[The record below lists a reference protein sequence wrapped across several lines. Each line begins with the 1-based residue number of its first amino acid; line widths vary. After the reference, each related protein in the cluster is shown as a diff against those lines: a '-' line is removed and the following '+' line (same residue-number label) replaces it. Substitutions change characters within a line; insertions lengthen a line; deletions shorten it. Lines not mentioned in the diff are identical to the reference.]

1 MRVMNNSIT
10 NFDFVLKIDFEKG
23 SRDPSRVF
31 TTMSNLIETFQAID
45 SDLAKTIDVS
55 ISPVLILEDVE
66 TGSLKSYLRNILE
79 SIDDNAIKD
88 FDWKKLVGSF
98 LFKAKYKILTFLE
111 DKNEITNRTQ
121 IDTLQNDLLL
131 LAEETNVR
139 GLPGYAPI
147 PTERLLNGIRKIS
160 SATKN
165 LKEEDKVEYIT
176 QDGMVTFNKEF
187 KYDSDFIEG
196 LLTREIISN
205 KSEMVLKVKK
215 PDYLGESMWDFKHGE
230 HPLQAKIIDIDWLS
244 KFQSRTFDLRPGDSI
259 RAIVEIQVS
268 YGFKNEVIATHYII
282 VEVKDIIPS
291 GPDETNDELFN

>member
-1 MRVMNNSIT
+1 MNNSKT
-10 NFDFVLKIDFEKG
+10 NYDFIIKIDFEKG

-45 SDLAKTIDVS
+45 ADLAKTIDVS

-88 FDWKKLVGSF
+88 FDWKKIVGSY
-98 LFKAKYKILTFLE
+98 LYKAKYKILFFLK
-111 DKNEITNRTQ
+111 DKKQITDRSQ
-121 IDTLQNDLLL
+121 IDLLQNDLLL

-147 PTERLLNGIRKIS
+147 PTNRLLNGIRNIS
-160 SATKN
+160 YATKN
-165 LKEEDKVEYIT
+165 LTIEDKVEYTI
-176 QDGMVTFNKEF
+176 QDGTVSFNKDF

-196 LLTREIISN
+196 LLTKEIIS
-205 KSEMVLKVKK
+205 KKTEMVLKVKK

-230 HPLQAKIIDIDWLS
+230 HAIQAKIIDLDWLK
-244 KFQSRTFDLRPGDSI
+244 KFQARTFDLRPGDSI
-259 RAIVEIQVS
+259 RANVEVQVS
-268 YGFKNEVIATHYII
+268 YGFKSEVIAIHHLIF
-282 VEVKDIIPS
+282 EVKEIM
-291 GPDETNDELFN
+291 PDNSVESNDSLFN